1 MTIFY
6 KLYPFNNSIYLGLN
20 KFNRLGFELT
30 GTAEDITADINRISF
45 NYGKRSI
52 FEDFSLIIPKGI
64 SLGLLGGNGSG
75 KTTLMKLISGLEK
88 VKKGNI
94 KLFDNNL
101 TNSIRAK
108 IGYMPQQNALYNDL
122 TVFDNV
128 DFFAR
133 MYGIQK
139 KSQRSEAVN
148 TALKTVD
155 LSDRKKDTISTLS
168 GGMERRVS
176 LACVL
181 VHKPEFLLLDEP
193 TVGLD
198 PDIRITF
205 WDYFKKLTDEGT
217 TLFITSHTMD
227 DAMHCDRL
235 IFLKNGRIIAE
246 DTPKALMSATG
257 NPNSTL
263 EDSFLYFNAKE
274 SSDDIN

>member
-1 MTIFY
+1 MVD
-6 KLYPFNNSIYLGLN
+6 
-20 KFNRLGFELT
+20 
-30 GTAEDITADINRISF
+30 TAKNITADINSISF

-75 KTTLMKLISGLEK
+75 KTTLLKLISGLEK
-88 VKKGNI
+88 AKKGNI
-94 KLFDNNL
+94 RLFDNNL
-101 TNSIRAK
+101 TNAIRSK

-133 MYGIQK
+133 MYGIRK
-139 KSQRSEAVN
+139 KSQRSETVN
-148 TALKTVD
+148 TVLKTVD
-155 LSDRKKDTISTLS
+155 LSDRKNDAISTLS
-168 GGMERRVS
+168 GGMQRRVS

-181 VHKPEFLLLDEP
+181 VHEPEFLLLDEP

-198 PDIRITF
+198 PDMRVSF
-205 WDYFKKLTDEGT
+205 WKYFRKLTDNGT

-235 IFLKNGRIIAE
+235 IFLKSGRIIAE
-246 DTPKALMSATG
+246 DTPKALISATWI
-257 NPNSTL
+257 PNATL
-263 EDSFLYFNAKE
+263 EDSFLYFNAKG
-274 SSDDIN
+274 SDDDIN

>member
-1 MTIFY
+1 MIY
-6 KLYPFNNSIYLGLN
+6 VQENNLSQSVEN
-20 KFNRLGFELT
+20 N
-30 GTAEDITADINRISF
+30 ITVEINNIAFS
-45 NYGKRSI
+45 YGKRSI

-75 KTTLMKLISGLEK
+75 KTTIMKLISGLEK
-88 VKKGNI
+88 AKKGNI
-94 KLFDNNL
+94 KLFDNDL
-101 TNSIRAK
+101 TNTIRSK

-148 TALKTVD
+148 SALKTVD
-155 LSDRKKDTISTLS
+155 LWDRKNDAISTLS

-198 PDIRITF
+198 PDIRVSF
-205 WDYFKKLTDEGT
+205 WKYFRKLTDKGI
-217 TLFITSHTMD
+217 TLFISSHTMD
-227 DAMHCDRL
+227 DALHCDRL
-235 IFLKNGRIIAE
+235 IFLKSGRIIAE
-246 DTPKALMSATG
+246 DTPKALISATG
-257 NPNSTL
+257 NPNATL

-274 SSDDIN
+274 LGDDLS